1 MSESRNHSIDF
12 LKFLLAYEVV
22 MLHCNQ
28 APVFI
33 SRPIVDSA
41 VPCFFMISG
50 FFMYDVDE
58 VRYELRLKKAISKI
72 FVILCW
78 STILC
83 GIDDI
88 YRLCFHH
95 EIGNF
100 TWKALWEFLCF
111 NENPFAFHLWYI
123 AAYLYVLVFYWLM
136 HKIGVRVKLVWV
148 IVLWLLG
155 NGVAVLYSQIY
166 GKSIEYL
173 YIRNFLFEGIPF
185 FGIGLLLSQKVRWVK
200 KTPLCGVV
208 LTLATIIIM
217 AIIVKSHEQYNN
229 STFIFSGIIAF
240 ITLVLFLKIQINEPN
255 YLTKIGKEDGL
266 YIYIFHPF
274 VMNLLKSKYALSL
287 LGYNAYL
294 FSTIVFVLTIL
305 GIRLYRK
312 TTERFCFIPKLS

>member
-1 MSESRNHSIDF
+1 MFQSRNHSIDL

-50 FFMYDVDE
+50 FFMHDVNE
-58 VRYELRLKKAISKI
+58 VRYDMRLKKAIRRI

-95 EIGNF
+95 EIGNL
-100 TWKALWEFLCF
+100 TWKVLWEFLFF

-123 AAYLYVLVFYWLM
+123 AAYLYVLIFFWLI
-136 HKIGVRVKLVWV
+136 HKIGVRIKFVW
-148 IVLWLLG
+148 IIALWLMG
-155 NGVAVLYSQIY
+155 IVIAVLYSQVC
-166 GKSIEYL
+166 GRSIEYF

-185 FGIGLLLSQKVRWVK
+185 FGVGLLLSQKISFVERFRLSSFVIFF
-200 KTPLCGVV
+200 VV
-208 LTLATIIIM
+208 VACLAIYEK
-217 AIIVKSHEQYNN
+217 AHETYNN
-229 STFIFSGIIAF
+229 GTFVFSGIIAF
-240 ITLVLFLKIQINEPN
+240 ITLCIFLKIKMDKPN
-255 YLTKIGKEDGL
+255 LFTMIGKEDGL
-266 YIYIFHPF
+266 YIYIFHPLI
-274 VMNLLKSKYALSL
+274 MNLLKTKYALSI

-312 TTERFCFIPKLS
+312 TTERFSFIPKLS

>member
-1 MSESRNHSIDF
+1 MSESRNHSIDL
-12 LKFLLAYEVV
+12 LKFILAYQVV
-22 MLHCNQ
+22 MLHCSQ
-28 APVFI
+28 VPI
-33 SRPIVDSA
+33 SVVRPIVDGA

-50 FFMYDVDE
+50 FFMYDMDE
-58 VRYELRLKKAISKI
+58 VRYEMKLKKAINKI

-88 YRLCFHH
+88 YKLCFNH

-100 TWKALWEFLCF
+100 TWKALWEFLFF

-123 AAYLYVLVFYWLM
+123 AAYLYVLVFCWLI

-155 NGVAVLYSQIY
+155 IGVAVLYSQIY

-185 FGIGLLLSQKVRWVK
+185 FGIGFLLSQKVRWVGK
-200 KTPLCGVV
+200 IPLWGVV

-217 AIIVKSHEQYNN
+217 AIIVKSHEKYNN

-240 ITLVLFLKIQINEPN
+240 ITLVFFLKIQINEPN

-312 TTERFCFIPKLS
+312 TTERFSFIPKLS

>member
-1 MSESRNHSIDF
+1 M
-12 LKFLLAYEVV
+12 AYQVV
-22 MLHCNQ
+22 MLHCGQ
-28 APVFI
+28 EPTSVF
-33 SRPIVDSA
+33 RPIVDGA

-50 FFMYDVDE
+50 FFIYDVDVSCFE
-58 VRYELRLKKAISKI
+58 MKLKKATRKV
-72 FVILCW
+72 FYILCW

-83 GIDDI
+83 SINDF
-88 YRLCFHH
+88 YRLFSHH

-100 TWKALWEFLCF
+100 TWNALWEFLCF

-123 AAYLYVLVFYWLM
+123 AAYLYVLVFFWLI
-136 HKIGVRVKLVWV
+136 HKIGVCVKMVW
-148 IVLWLLG
+148 IIALWLLG
-155 NGVAVLYSQIY
+155 IGIAILYSQIY
-166 GKSIEYL
+166 GNSIEYL

-185 FGIGLLLSQKVRWVK
+185 FGIGLLLSRKVLWVGK
-200 KTPLCGVV
+200 IPQWGVV
-208 LTLATIIIM
+208 LTLAIIIIM
-217 AIIVKSHEQYNN
+217 VIIVKSHEKYNN
-229 STFIFSGIIAF
+229 SSYIFSGIIAF

-312 TTERFCFIPKLS
+312 TTERFSFIPKLS